1 MNYLC
6 SMSLYPNPA
15 DSAAPPQL
23 DPSRHALFLDFDGTL
38 VEIAPRPDGIF
49 VPPEL
54 PAQLDALAQRC
65 GSALAVVSG
74 RSLPELA
81 QFLIGFD
88 GLLVG
93 SHGAEARGMAPP
105 LERAPEGLG
114 RLQADLAS
122 YAASRGLLYEH
133 KTHGAAL
140 HYRHAPEAAETV
152 EAFARAVLETSPGF
166 ALQPAKMAFELR
178 PEGVSKDRALD
189 ALWRLPQFAGRLP
202 VFLGDDRTD
211 EPALDWAAQNGGFGI
226 KVGEGESVARY
237 RLPHPAAVRAW
248 LAAAV
253 EG

>member
-1 MNYLC
+1 
-6 SMSLYPNPA
+6 MSSYPNRS
-15 DSAAPPQL
+15 DRTAPPLL
-23 DPSRHALFLDFDGTL
+23 DPARHALFLDFDGTL
-38 VEIAPRPDGIF
+38 VEIAPRPDAIV
-49 VPPEL
+49 VPPDL
-54 PAQLDALAQRC
+54 PATLSAISEACGGALAI
-65 GSALAVVSG
+65 VSG

-81 QFLIGFD
+81 QFLAGFD

-152 EAFARAVLETSPGF
+152 EAFARAVLETLPGF
-166 ALQPAKMAFELR
+166 AMQPAKMAIELR

-189 ALWRLPQFAGRLP
+189 SLWRLPQFAGRLP
-202 VFLGDDRTD
+202 VYLGDDRTD
-211 EPALDWAAQNGGFGI
+211 EPALDWAARMGGFGI
-226 KVGEGESVARY
+226 KVGEGDSVAHY
-237 RLPHPAAVRAW
+237 RLPDPAGVRTW
-248 LAAAV
+248 LGAGQ
-253 EG
+253 EE